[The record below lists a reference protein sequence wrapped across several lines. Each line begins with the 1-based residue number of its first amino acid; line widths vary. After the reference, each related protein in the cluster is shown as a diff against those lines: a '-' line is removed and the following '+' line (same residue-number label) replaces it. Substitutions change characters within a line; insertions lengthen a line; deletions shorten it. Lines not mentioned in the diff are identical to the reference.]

1 MSMMHPTIR
10 RFTALLLT
18 GLMLLSMAAPIAAQG
33 NPAGMVATETLVEE
47 MRGEQ
52 MRAELQAFLA
62 RDEVRDQLARLGVDP
77 TEAEQRVDLLTD
89 QEVAEMHGRLEDL
102 PAGAGLGT
110 VVGAAVL
117 IFLVLLVTD
126 ILGFTDVYPFVTRTA
141 N

>member
-1 MSMMHPTIR
+1 MSMMHPTLR

-18 GLMLLSMAAPIAAQG
+18 TLMLFSMAAPIAAQS
-33 NPAGMVATETLVEE
+33 NHTGMVGTETLVEE
-47 MRGEQ
+47 MRSEQ
-52 MRAELQAFLA
+52 MRSELQAFLA
-62 RDEVRDQLARLGVDP
+62 RDEVRDQLTRWGVDP

-89 QEVAEMHGRLEDL
+89 QEVAEMHERIEEL

-117 IFLVLLVTD
+117 IFLVLLLTD